1 MATSQ
6 RNGHGINTVRVLSIV
21 SGGVRGAA
29 GPITKAGQKQAD
41 ERSLSLSGT
50 GSPKPGFGLGCPRVD
65 RAGEL
70 LDFFFY
76 SGRAREADGDAWAN
90 LSDRDGHWGAPGSV
104 LCLLS
109 RPAFSTR

>member
-1 MATSQ
+1 MSGRFRFQGRGHQSQ
-6 RNGHGINTVRVLSIV
+6 
-21 SGGVRGAA
+21 
-29 GPITKAGQKQAD
+29 
-41 ERSLSLSGT
+41 
-50 GSPKPGFGLGCPRVD
+50 GLGWGVQ
-65 RAGEL
+65 EL
-70 LDFFFY
+70 TAQANSWIFFFY